1 MSAGEVATA
10 ESVAAIEAAAW
21 DALGQ
26 VRDPELDEAITELGF
41 VKSLCLEEGRLSI
54 RLRLPTYFCAANFA
68 YMMALAAREALAG
81 VAGGREVEV
90 CLEDHYAAEEI
101 NAGVGAGGSFRAAFP
116 TEATDDLEELRATFA
131 KKAYLAALERTAGA
145 LVELGYRLET
155 LPDLCLAD
163 LCLADLPA
171 SAGLA
176 RLLRCRQA
184 LGISSDGA
192 APLLVDPD
200 GVAVEAEVLS
210 VWLRRARAVR
220 VSIDANAE
228 LCRGLLRT
236 RYLMDELADRS
247 GPGS

>member
-68 YMMALAAREALAG
+68 YMMVLAAREALAG

-116 TEATDDLEELRATFA
+116 TEATDDLEELRVTFA

-163 LCLADLPA
+163 LPA

-176 RLLRCRQA
+176 RLLRCREA
-184 LGISSDGA
+184 LGISSDGP

-200 GVAVEAEVLS
+200 GVAVRVEVLS